1 MSMSVYS
8 FTDCTLILRHPSLGV
23 LNVIG
28 QGIGTITINMRN
40 DRTTMDT
47 GADGRVMV
55 SKIKDRSATA
65 TIQLQ
70 QDSESNQT
78 LLKWYN
84 YLEKAPTIEWAQMTA
99 TMNSPT
105 THEQIIMKDVAFQ
118 KLPDRN
124 YAAQGQQ
131 NSYSLMIA
139 DCQQNVI

>member
-1 MSMSVYS
+1 MSVYS

-23 LNVIG
+23 LNIIS
-28 QGIGTITINMRN
+28 QGVGSIAINMRN
-40 DRTTMDT
+40 DRTSMDT
-47 GADGRVMV
+47 AADSRVMV

-65 TIQLQ
+65 TLQLQ
-70 QDSESNQT
+70 QDSETNQT

-84 YLEKAPTIEWAQMTA
+84 YLETAPTIEWAQMTA

-105 THEQIIMKDVAFQ
+105 THEQIVMKDVAFQ

-124 YAAQGQQ
+124 YGAQGQQ